1 MLGKMKRHKIS
12 REEKRAIL
20 AEFTLMDDIFM
31 RVVLQDIKCTE
42 YILKVLMEKKNQSER
57 TALTNGLKEFARSFS
72 SFRLSMRR

>member
-1 MLGKMKRHKIS
+1 MLGKIKRHKIS

-42 YILKVLMEKKNQSER
+42 YIYGEKNQSER
-57 TALTNGLKEFARSFS
+57 TALTNGLKEFARSLS